1 MSETTARTLFAAT
14 CMAGV
19 TIIAVAAI
27 LEIIRQ
33 RKGESLL
40 RASQFRLRI
49 FSSLIWIILL
59 GAMAIAVA
67 FLWPQKSDLVMMR
80 KFAGVLGGSLSL
92 LFIALFLLAYDFWQI
107 NRQRQITELKFN
119 HQLDDLA
126 RAEIEKIQHQKNAAK
141 TSDADGTS

>member
-19 TIIAVAAI
+19 TIIAVAAV

-40 RASQFRLRI
+40 RAGQFRLRI
-49 FSSLIWIILL
+49 FSALIWIIML

-67 FLWPQKSDLVMMR
+67 FLWPQKGDLIMMR
-80 KFAGVLGGSLSL
+80 KFAGVIGGSLSL
-92 LFIALFLLAYDFWQI
+92 LLIALFLLAYDVWQI
-107 NRQRQITELKFN
+107 NRQRQVTELKFN
-119 HQLDDLA
+119 HQLDDMA
-126 RAEIEKIQHQKNAAK
+126 REEIKKIQHEKMAKK
-141 TSDADGTS
+141 TSDTDAAS